1 MAIFNSYVKLPE
13 GKYYRLTME
22 AEKLKKMEFI
32 QWEFQHPGA
41 FVTLDDERMIIS
53 GAKNGGKTAPPVAQW

>member
-1 MAIFNSYVKLPE
+1 
-13 GKYYRLTME
+13 
-22 AEKLKKMEFI
+22 MEFI

-53 GAKNGGKTAPPVAQW
+53 GAIYSWIEVPKILMILEDGIKPFLKYPHRILKSRV

>member
-1 MAIFNSYVKLPE
+1 
-13 GKYYRLTME
+13 
-22 AEKLKKMEFI
+22 MEFI

-53 GAKNGGKTAPPVAQW
+53 GAKNGGKTAPLWPSGEPSQLIGVVLITL